1 LSQEEI
7 ADKLTKW
14 TKQYPNAK
22 TSVTQQPTI
31 AVNRRGGLPIQ
42 YIIQTQNFSKLEEK
56 IPLFMEAVDN
66 DPTFSMS
73 DVNLKFKPELNVTID
88 REKQSLGISVI
99 DIAQTLLSLSGQRFG
114 YFMKKGKQYEVIGQ
128 FDQQD
133 RSKPLDLTS
142 MYVKTAKI

>member
-42 YIIQTQNFSKLEEK
+42 YIIQTQNFSKLEK

-66 DPTFSMS
+66 DPTFQCLM
-73 DVNLKFKPELNVTID
+73 
-88 REKQSLGISVI
+88 
-99 DIAQTLLSLSGQRFG
+99 
-114 YFMKKGKQYEVIGQ
+114 
-128 FDQQD
+128 
-133 RSKPLDLTS
+133 
-142 MYVKTAKI
+142 